1 MTTPTL
7 TRSPARPAA
16 PVRWRP
22 PRSRRLTAVLSLA
35 VLALVWAHLA
45 VGNDMSPGEILA
57 TLTGR
62 GDGEFT
68 IFRLRLPAAALGAA
82 VGAAFG
88 VAGGLFQTVL
98 RNPLASPD
106 ILGVSGGASLAAA
119 TGILVL
125 SLGGAAISLA
135 ALVGA
140 FAAAVAIYVLAWRD
154 GVSGYRFVLIGVGV
168 AFAVQ
173 AALAYLVS
181 RADVNDVREALVWMV
196 GSLGTPDWSEVVLL
210 VLALAVLLPAVA
222 AVAPRVRIMQL
233 GDETA
238 GGLGVPAEST
248 RLGALA
254 LAVALAA
261 VGTAFA
267 GPVAFV
273 AFVSAPVARRLAPG
287 GGLALV
293 PSALVGAAL
302 VLAAALVGEHLLP
315 MSVPVGIV
323 TGLVGAPYLLYLL
336 ARGQRTGRTV

>member
-1 MTTPTL
+1 RSDRLRRTRRPAPGARAHGPGLPRHPAVLPAARADPAARRGRRRTTRRASRGARGRDPRRRRRGPGPGRRRPPGEVVGAVMTTPTL

-22 PRSRRLTAVLSLA
+22 PRSRRLTAMLSLA

-62 GDGEFT
+62 GDGQFT

-196 GSLGTPDWSEVVLL
+196 GSLGTPDWSEVGLL
-210 VLALAVLLPAVA
+210 
-222 AVAPRVRIMQL
+222 
-233 GDETA
+233 
-238 GGLGVPAEST
+238 
-248 RLGALA
+248 
-254 LAVALAA
+254 
-261 VGTAFA
+261 
-267 GPVAFV
+267 
-273 AFVSAPVARRLAPG
+273 
-287 GGLALV
+287 
-293 PSALVGAAL
+293 
-302 VLAAALVGEHLLP
+302 
-315 MSVPVGIV
+315 
-323 TGLVGAPYLLYLL
+323 
-336 ARGQRTGRTV
+336 